1 MQHPYSMESSIE
13 VVRAIVDHI
22 FLDYKSIHPYG
33 VKKVHGSYEVWM
45 TQKDHMI
52 TVQSLSREI
61 ILPCTDPDEATA
73 LKFQSFIER
82 CIRQGMQGVTPDVS

>member
-1 MQHPYSMESSIE
+1 MQHPYGMESSIE
-13 VVRAIVDHI
+13 VVKTIVGHI
-22 FLDYKSIHPYG
+22 FSDYKFIHRYG

-45 TQKDHMI
+45 TQKGQTI
-52 TVQSLSREI
+52 TVQTLSREI

-82 CIRQGMQGVTPDVS
+82 CIRQGLKVLTPDVS